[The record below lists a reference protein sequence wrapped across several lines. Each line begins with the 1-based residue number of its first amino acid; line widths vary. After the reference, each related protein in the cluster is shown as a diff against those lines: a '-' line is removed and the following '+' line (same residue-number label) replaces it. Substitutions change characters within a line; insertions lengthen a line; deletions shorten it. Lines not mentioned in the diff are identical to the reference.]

1 MDPAGWRNLSQ
12 YPEEE
17 LNIITGLADRDASL
31 DFLHGLGAKTVAV
44 TLGKEGTLISS
55 GASRSLIGSIA
66 VKSIDSTG
74 AGDAFVGAMLYQ
86 ISQLSQPKAFTS
98 NAKQQQEFVTLANQ
112 VGAIVCT
119 KVGAIAALPSLKEVN
134 RFVAQG

>member
-1 MDPAGWRNLSQ
+1 MDNSPPLIPITAETFGKTGRRNLSH

-17 LNIITGLADRDASL
+17 LNIITGLVDRDASL
-31 DFLHGLGAKTVAV
+31 DLLHGLGAKTVAV

-119 KVGAIAALPSLKEVN
+119 KV
-134 RFVAQG
+134 